1 MTAKLTDDQVM
12 EDLQKQAKEFKCL
25 LAIFGYF
32 LAFLIGE
39 SHDKSNAFLV
49 MSLGWMMVEKKRGRR
64 GQVALGEKYSVET
77 MEMDRK

>member
-1 MTAKLTDDQVM
+1 MIRLWKICKSRLRNLNA
-12 EDLQKQAKEFKCL
+12 FWL
-25 LAIFGYF
+25 LAIFRYC

-49 MSLGWMMVEKKRGRR
+49 MSLGWMMVEKRGRR